1 MKRFSCGDVVPG
13 CKTVFYGKTEADIL
27 SQVAA
32 HARRDHGMTEVPSE
46 VADQVRAKIHDDE
59 MA

>member
-13 CKTVFYGKTEADIL
+13 CRSTFRGETETDIL

-32 HARRDHGMTEVPSE
+32 HARHDHGMAEVPPE
-46 VADQVRAKIHDDE
+46 VINQVRAKIYDE
-59 MA
+59 TA